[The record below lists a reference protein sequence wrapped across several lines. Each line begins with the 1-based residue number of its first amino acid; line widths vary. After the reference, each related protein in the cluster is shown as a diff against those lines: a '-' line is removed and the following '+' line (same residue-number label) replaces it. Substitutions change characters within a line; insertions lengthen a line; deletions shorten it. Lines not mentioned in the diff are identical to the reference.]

1 MKLTKCASGHFYD
14 ADKYPECPYCNTG
27 LQTDSSI
34 VRSGAAE
41 DTPEEIP
48 AEPAVPAAAPA
59 GPVAGW
65 LVVLDGEAKGRD
77 LRLGIGRS
85 FLGLDDAGAPITLS
99 ADAPLSARQAVV
111 VYDAE
116 KNSFVLLPGSSQELC
131 YLGEEA
137 VLAPSPLTGGETLRL
152 GGAALT
158 FVPLCG
164 GAFHW

>member
-41 DTPEEIP
+41 ESPEETP

-65 LVVLDGEAKGRD
+65 MVKPKAATCALAW
-77 LRLGIGRS
+77 
-85 FLGLDDAGAPITLS
+85 AGPFWGWTRMAR
-99 ADAPLSARQAVV
+99 PL
-111 VYDAE
+111 
-116 KNSFVLLPGSSQELC
+116 P
-131 YLGEEA
+131 
-137 VLAPSPLTGGETLRL
+137 
-152 GGAALT
+152 
-158 FVPLCG
+158 
-164 GAFHW
+164 

>member
-41 DTPEEIP
+41 ESPEGTPV
-48 AEPAVPAAAPA
+48 EPAVPAAAPA

-77 LRLGIGRS
+77 LRLGVGRT
-85 FLGLDDAGAPITLS
+85 FWDWTRMAR
-99 ADAPLSARQAVV
+99 PL
-111 VYDAE
+111 
-116 KNSFVLLPGSSQELC
+116 P
-131 YLGEEA
+131 
-137 VLAPSPLTGGETLRL
+137 
-152 GGAALT
+152 
-158 FVPLCG
+158 
-164 GAFHW
+164 